1 MIAGETAM
9 CKINFVSEF
18 KEFMR
23 YAMQNGLSAR
33 ERNLWIA
40 LFYLANDRARYN
52 EQTGDYDWPDDFFL
66 VANSELNLHSTLD
79 KRGIDTVRNTL
90 KQRGLID
97 FLPGERNKKNP
108 SYRIHYLTAGENVG
122 FGCKNAPNDAPNN
135 VPNKAPTKPQ
145 QHTQYGPRHVPNM
158 PPFYINKLASR
169 SILTQNDFKKDLNI
183 INNNWETSDKAR
195 KAVAQK
201 LVDFISE
208 RMPHLIS
215 PITFDVI
222 EKSLIFHMTPYSVYL
237 VAEASEAFYVFQGY
251 LEHESMPEWVRR
263 LGMLHR
269 EAEGV
274 RTA

>member
-18 KEFMR
+18 REFMR

-108 SYRIHYLTAGENVG
+108 SYRMHYLTAGENVDIG
-122 FGCKNAPNDAPNN
+122 YKNAPNR
-135 VPNKAPTKPQ
+135 VPNKPPTEYPTKPQ
-145 QHTQYGPRHVPNM
+145 QSPKHAPRIIPNM
-158 PPFYINKLASR
+158 PPFYINKIYSR
-169 SILTQNDFKKDLNI
+169 TILDINDFKKDLNI
-183 INNNWETSDKAR
+183 NDNNWETSDKAR
-195 KAVAQK
+195 KAVTQR
-201 LVDFISE
+201 LVDFIGE
-208 RMPHLIS
+208 RMPYLVF
-215 PITFDVI
+215 PNMFDVI
-222 EKSLIFHMTPYSVYL
+222 EKSLLFRMTPYTVYL
-237 VAEASEAFYVFQGY
+237 VAEASPEFFYFQEY
-251 LEHESMPEWVRR
+251 LDRETMPDWACI
-263 LGMLHR
+263 LGRMHR